1 MFSTKAV
8 SAWLLTAY
16 VTLERQQTCFLSSQ
30 MGLVVV
36 QLLNHVRLFVTP
48 WTVALQATLSSTISW
63 RLLKFM
69 CIESVILSNHLIL
82 SRPLL
87 PSFFLSV
94 FPRESD
100 LRIKWPKYWSFSF
113 SISPSNVYSKLTSF
127 RVDWSDLSAL

>member
-113 SISPSNVYSKLTSF
+113 SISPSTVYSKLTSF
-127 RVDWSDLSAL
+127 RIDWSDLSAL

>member
-63 RLLKFM
+63 SLLKFM
-69 CIESVILSNHLIL
+69 CIESVILSNHPIL

-94 FPRESD
+94 FSRESD
-100 LRIKWPKYWSFSF
+100 LRIKRPKYWSFSF

-127 RVDWSDLSAL
+127 RIDWLDLFAL

>member
-127 RVDWSDLSAL
+127 RIDWSDLSAL